1 MRKRR
6 RHKGLQG
13 DLYSGQP
20 EKLQNRTPGRTTAS
34 DRATRRGAQRARR
47 RLVASLVHQ
56 DGLRRYMPA
65 VRVRFGARIIV
76 SVRAGKTRPRA
87 RILARIRALAT
98 RAAGSTPWPG
108 GRAHLASGLTLFHG
122 RTIRYAR
129 LTPLAPLQWFTPSER
144 RLLAAAAGRGGWL
157 GPAGIAAI
165 MNANLRDTVI
175 KFACCDRLGGPAAW
189 MDEYRAVLQELAD
202 FKILSPADIQ
212 AGDTTYASGRIQEWA
227 PITGAKVRGLLRA
240 ARARR

>member
-56 DGLRRYMPA
+56 DGLRRYIPA

-76 SVRAGKTRPRA
+76 SVRAGTTRPRA
-87 RILARIRALAT
+87 RILPRIHALAA

-108 GRAHLASGLTLFHG
+108 GRAHLAWGLALFHG
-122 RTIRYAR
+122 RTIRPAR

-165 MNANLRDTVI
+165 MNANLRETVV
-175 KFACCDRLGGPAAW
+175 KFVCCDRQGGPVAW
-189 MDEYRAVLQELAD
+189 MEAYRAVVRDLEG
-202 FKILSPADIQ
+202 FGILSPADRG
-212 AGDTTYASGRIQEWA
+212 AGDSLYALGRFHEWA
-227 PITGAKVRGLLRA
+227 PITGAQVRSLLRA